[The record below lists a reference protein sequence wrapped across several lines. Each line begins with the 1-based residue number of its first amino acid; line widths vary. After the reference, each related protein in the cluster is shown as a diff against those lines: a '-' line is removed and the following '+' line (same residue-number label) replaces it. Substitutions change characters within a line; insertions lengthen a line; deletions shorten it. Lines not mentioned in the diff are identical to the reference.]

1 MNKKRLVWVDSLKG
15 WLMLLVVMGHAIQ
28 YCMNDGECDFNYFWN
43 LIYSFHMPAFMALS
57 GFVNYRANTP
67 PRYDSYI
74 TLCKRRTRQL
84 LVPFFLWSVI
94 KWLIDGSFC
103 LVELVHITFSSGG
116 FFWFLWALWVI
127 SIIFILGNMLSK
139 FLDIKQQITD
149 VAIMLALIMVMVL
162 GDVRIFGFQYISYY
176 FVFYIIGYYCN
187 KYNKLFITN
196 NIWHLVLGSL
206 VWLLMA
212 SFWNM
217 HHLPFF
223 LQCIPYVP
231 ETILLYAYRFVT
243 AFIGIY
249 VVLNIGHRFLNTSVA
264 FNARIAHIGQIS
276 LGLYVV
282 HLVLIISLSKWL
294 AIVLS
299 PYPLPIIIVIS
310 FTLTSCIAISI
321 VEILLRSD
329 ITAKLL
335 LGKV

>member
-1 MNKKRLVWVDSLKG
+1 
-15 WLMLLVVMGHAIQ
+15 
-28 YCMNDGECDFNYFWN
+28 
-43 LIYSFHMPAFMALS
+43 
-57 GFVNYRANTP
+57 
-67 PRYDSYI
+67 
-74 TLCKRRTRQL
+74 
-84 LVPFFLWSVI
+84 
-94 KWLIDGSFC
+94 
-103 LVELVHITFSSGG
+103 
-116 FFWFLWALWVI
+116 
-127 SIIFILGNMLSK
+127 MLSK
-139 FLDIKQQITD
+139 FLGIIQQITD

-162 GDVRIFGFQYISYY
+162 GDVRILGFQYISYY
-176 FVFYIIGYYCN
+176 FAFYIIGYYCN
-187 KYNKLFITN
+187 KYNKLLITN

-231 ETILLYAYRFVT
+231 ETLLLYAYRFVT

-282 HLVLIISLSKWL
+282 HLVLIIGLSKWL